1 MMTEQI
7 SEEKD
12 WGALAEKHLASIKR
26 DMKISLEGA
35 TVRAA
40 HKVMTEFN
48 DTERESKVKQEAV
61 RAAMQVRRVTP
72 EDVKKIEMPWMT
84 QQEVYDELR
93 NGVIEE
99 VLQRIKELRPA
110 IMPLEGMGR
119 GKATQEWFDIL
130 TKHIEEMKK

>member
-35 TVRAA
+35 AVRAA

-48 DTERESKVKQEAV
+48 DTERESKVRQEIIKNL
-61 RAAMQVRRVTP
+61 P
-72 EDVKKIEMPWMT
+72 VKT

-99 VLQRIKELRPA
+99 VAQ
-110 IMPLEGMGR
+110 
-119 GKATQEWFDIL
+119 
-130 TKHIEEMKK
+130 HIEKLQGFGKDTVDSLAIYIREMKK